1 MGDNSF
7 QPRRI
12 DGFDAICA
20 ALRVGGARA
29 DAIALWTVENLARH
43 VDRDALLAGENP
55 PEPPYWAH
63 LWSGARVLAAAIPR
77 DAGAAVELGC
87 GLGLPGVVAA
97 RRGARVTFVDRVATP
112 LRFARASMAA
122 NGLAA
127 AGFVVADFT
136 GAALRGQW
144 DLVLA
149 AEVLYDRAAFP
160 TVAATL
166 AARLR
171 PGGLALLAD
180 AARIDTRAFWP
191 HLEAVGLRATI
202 GEHRVVEEGF
212 PVIVRLAALRH
223 A

>member
-7 QPRRI
+7 ERRRI

-20 ALRVGGARA
+20 PLRVDDARA
-29 DAIALWTVENLARH
+29 DAIDLWTVESLARH

-63 LWSGARVLAAAIPR
+63 LWSGARVLAAAIPER
-77 DAGAAVELGC
+77 AGTAVELGC

-112 LRFARASMAA
+112 LRFARASMAT
-122 NGLAA
+122 NRLAA
-127 AGFVVADFT
+127 TGYVVADFT
-136 GAALRGQW
+136 GPALRGRW

-149 AEVLYDRAAFP
+149 AEILYDRAAFGA
-160 TVAATL
+160 VAAAL

-191 HLEAVGLRATI
+191 HLDAVGLRAEVR
-202 GEHRVVEEGF
+202 EHRVVEEGF
-212 PVIVRLAALRH
+212 PVTVRLAALRH
-223 A
+223 V